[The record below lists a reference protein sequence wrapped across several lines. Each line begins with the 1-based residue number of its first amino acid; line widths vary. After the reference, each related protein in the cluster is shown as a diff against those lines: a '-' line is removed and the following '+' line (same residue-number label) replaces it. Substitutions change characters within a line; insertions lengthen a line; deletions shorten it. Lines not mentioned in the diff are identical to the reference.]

1 MRTTTFKSRAFALVS
16 TAALLA
22 TLVVV
27 APANAAATGP
37 TCDGATPV
45 QTCTGTTS
53 DGALYKMVIP
63 ATFNGTVTIWS
74 HGFGTNTNIPAG
86 LLPIF
91 PLGYPI
97 DPRPELAPGN
107 SAALIKYLTD
117 KGVAVM
123 GSGFST
129 QAWNLDEAVKTNAE
143 LVGIFK
149 TKFTTTKKVVAWGY
163 SMGGGITQAFA
174 EKNPEL
180 LAAAGVM
187 NPVDSWAS
195 QSKYLVDMLWL
206 MKTWFDP
213 SIKLTGY
220 AAGVPGDM
228 QMIQDLGKY
237 LLIMQFL
244 GNPANIASGAWPTT
258 SSASGKT
265 LEAKGIPARSALLMI
280 GRLSGISTQ
289 SSTFDGIA
297 GPATA
302 AATAWPLAY
311 APAYGTLENISG
323 VLGYA
328 LLGARDMQTKMGGTS
343 FDNQKT
349 DYSKQLSD
357 EDRTVYNAGMSGNT
371 AIAGMLQTLSPLNP
385 DAPRIKGDAAAMA
398 KSDSTMYQSTGKI
411 KVPTVMMIGEHDP
424 VEPAGIVQRYSD
436 LYEVEFAA
444 AKAAALKA
452 SQKSG
457 SYTAPVRKLQVLWAT
472 TPKTW
477 SKFNAAGSPIS
488 IAGTPGT
495 GHTNFTTAH
504 YLTLID
510 TMLSAAENGNLP
522 WNAAQLSKVHRAK
535 NLKIDRDTL
544 YPWMKYYNQ

>member
-1 MRTTTFKSRAFALVS
+1 MRTTSFKSRAFALVS

-22 TLVVV
+22 TLVV
-27 APANAAATGP
+27 ASPANAAATGP

-91 PLGYPI
+91 PLGNPI
-97 DPRPELAPGN
+97 DPRPALAPGN

-149 TKFTTTKKVVAWGY
+149 AKFTTTKKVVAWGY

-187 NPVDSWAS
+187 NPVDSWNA
-195 QSKYLVDMLWL
+195 QSKYLIDMLWL

-220 AAGVPGDM
+220 APGVPGDM

-244 GNPANIASGAWPTT
+244 SNPANIASGAWPAT
-258 SSASGKT
+258 SSASGKA
-265 LEAKGIPARSALLMI
+265 LQAGGIPARSALLMI
-280 GRLSGISTQ
+280 GRLVGISTQ

-328 LLGARDMQTKMGGTS
+328 LLGARDMQTKMGGIS

-357 EDRTVYNAGMSGNT
+357 DDRTVFNAGLSGNT

-385 DAPRIKGDAAAMA
+385 DAPRIKGDAAAIA
-398 KSDSTMYQSTGKI
+398 KSNSTMYQSTGKI
-411 KVPTVMMIGEHDP
+411 KVPTVMMIGQHDP
-424 VEPAGIVQRYSD
+424 VEPAGIVQRISD
-436 LYEVEFAA
+436 LYEEDFAA
-444 AKAAALKA
+444 AKDAAKKA
-452 SQKSG
+452 AQKSG
-457 SYTAPVRKLQVLWAT
+457 AYKAPVRQLQVLWAT

-477 SKFNAAGSPIS
+477 SKFDAAGSPIS
-488 IAGTPGT
+488 IVGTPGT
-495 GHTNFTTAH
+495 GHTNFSTAH
-504 YLTLID
+504 YTTLID

-522 WNAAQLSKVHRAK
+522 WNGAHLTKIYKAK

-544 YPWMKYYNQ
+544 YPWMKYYTN